1 MAKLKPLCSTVRCLI
16 GLNSSVTVR
25 KFLSFFFYY
34 AKQCLIALVLKQRDV
49 ALRRLQINEF
59 KDLLGLVFI
68 SALLASAGRNLP
80 ELSYLSKVTSC

>member
-1 MAKLKPLCSTVRCLI
+1 MPDWV
-16 GLNSSVTVR
+16 
-25 KFLSFFFYY
+25 KFVCYGKEISFFFFYY

-68 SALLASAGRNLP
+68 SAFLASAGRNLP
-80 ELSYLSKVTSC
+80 ELSYLSKVISC